1 LSGDLARVGSVYL
14 GEQQL
19 NHESLFIP
27 PASNEVAAMA
37 LKLLKRQPAEQL
49 AADALREAILTG
61 AMKPGER
68 LTEVELS
75 EQFGVSR
82 GTVRIALHQLG
93 SDGLVVLTPYTGW
106 SVIDFGPRDLWEI
119 FTLRGSLESV
129 AARLATEQLDA
140 EGAAKLE
147 KAAEEL
153 FAAAARSANTADIK
167 RKDFALHRCIVEL
180 SNNGRLVNHYRM
192 VEQQVRMFISSTYRP
207 DAPRIVIEHH
217 RPIVEAILRRKPKL
231 AARLCEHHCT
241 SEGELVLSQMPAV
254 EPST

>member
-1 LSGDLARVGSVYL
+1 
-14 GEQQL
+14 
-19 NHESLFIP
+19 
-27 PASNEVAAMA
+27 MA

-68 LTEVELS
+68 LTEIELS

-82 GTVRIALHQLG
+82 GTVRIALHQLS

-106 SVIDFGPRDLWEI
+106 SVIDFGPHDLWEI
-119 FTLRGSLESV
+119 YTLRGSLESV

-140 EGAAKLE
+140 EGAARLE
-147 KAAEEL
+147 KAGEEL
-153 FAAAARSANTADIK
+153 FAAAARPGNTAEIK

-180 SNNGRLVNHYRM
+180 SRNGRLVNHYRM
-192 VEQQVRMFISSTYRP
+192 VEQQVRMFISATYRT
-207 DAPRIVIEHH
+207 DSPRIVIEHH

-241 SEGELVLSQMPAV
+241 SEGELVLKKMSEM
-254 EPST
+254 ETSK